1 MVCPLCGASAES
13 VVCSGIRDTEPFLST
28 QMWGGDDGCAWCS
41 PPLRIAPDTVYL
53 SDCIKG
59 MRAMQDESIDL
70 IVSDPPYLINYATN
84 HRKDR
89 AHDFCTPIQND
100 ANPDLI
106 EDYAR
111 ECYRIL
117 KDNHAFYMFCSS
129 KTQDFFKSAAQ
140 KAGFT
145 VKNAIIWV
153 KNEWTM
159 GDLKAQFGQQYE
171 VILLLN
177 KGRAPFNGKR
187 IGDVWEFPRVKGN
200 QQIHQNQ
207 KPVELIE
214 RCIEKHSAEGD
225 VVFDGFMGS
234 GTTAI
239 AAMRM
244 HRRFIGFEIEPRYFW
259 MIHNRIAKEAQNV
272 RQDEKG

>member
-1 MVCPLCGASAES
+1 
-13 VVCSGIRDTEPFLST
+13 
-28 QMWGGDDGCAWCS
+28 
-41 PPLRIAPDTVYL
+41 
-53 SDCIKG
+53 

-84 HRKDR
+84 HRKDKE
-89 AHDFCTPIQND
+89 HDFCSPIRND
-100 ANPDLI
+100 SNPKLI
-106 EDYAR
+106 EDYMQ

-117 KDNHAFYMFCSS
+117 KQNHAFYVFCSA
-129 KTQDFFKSAAQ
+129 KTQDFFKNAAQ
-140 KAGFT
+140 KARFT
-145 VKNAIIWV
+145 VKNAIVWV

-214 RCIEKHSAEGD
+214 RCIEKHSSEGD
-225 VVFDGFMGS
+225 IVFDGFAGS

-239 AAMRM
+239 AAMKM
-244 HRRFIGFEIEPRYFW
+244 HRRFVGFEIEPKYFW
-259 MIHNRIAKEAQNV
+259 MIHNRIVKEVQNAG
-272 RQDEKG
+272 QDENG